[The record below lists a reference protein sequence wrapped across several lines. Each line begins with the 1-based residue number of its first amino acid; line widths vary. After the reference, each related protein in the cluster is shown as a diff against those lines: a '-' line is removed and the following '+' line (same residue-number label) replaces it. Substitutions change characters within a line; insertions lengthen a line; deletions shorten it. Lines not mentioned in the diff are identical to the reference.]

1 MPNLIVVGTAII
13 SFVVVA
19 LSKADPDWPWRTR
32 IPRLA
37 LALVGALGGGAV
49 MVLILVR
56 ALGGQPPE
64 ADAAVVAAVRT
75 GVAAG
80 AAVALAAVS
89 RLIACLELRWLVY
102 LLFIVGG
109 LKLFLED
116 LPHGRPTT
124 QLLAFAL
131 YGIALMLAPRLLRSG
146 QQQGKAAPMSQDG

>member
-1 MPNLIVVGTAII
+1 
-13 SFVVVA
+13 
-19 LSKADPDWPWRTR
+19 
-32 IPRLA
+32 
-37 LALVGALGGGAV
+37 
-49 MVLILVR
+49 MVLLLVQ

-146 QQQGKAAPMSQDG
+146 QHHGKAAPVSQDG